1 MGKQKGLIL
10 LNGNTV
16 SRELL
21 SRQISQADL
30 VISADGAAKVFME
43 YHYFPDVILGDL
55 DSIGK
60 PELDFFSERSTI
72 VKIEDQNSTDGE
84 KAIQYCHN
92 QGISDIAIMG
102 ALGKRLDHELY
113 NIGLLRYKPSL
124 NIILI
129 YEFGRVMLLRD
140 RLILREQLNTTI
152 SLIPVFGPV
161 EGVRS
166 TGLAYPLDSVDMEL
180 GVFGSISNETVENQ
194 VEITIE
200 SGLLL
205 VCINDKHTN

>member
-10 LNGNTV
+10 LKGNTV
-16 SRELL
+16 SKDLL
-21 SRQISQADL
+21 FKQISQVDL
-30 VISADGAAKVFME
+30 VICADGAAKVFME
-43 YHYFPDVILGDL
+43 FGYFPDVILGDL

-60 PELDFFSERSTI
+60 RELDFFSERSTI

-84 KAIQYCHN
+84 KAIQYCHD
-92 QGISDIAIMG
+92 QGISDIVIMG

-113 NIGLLRYKPSL
+113 NIGLLRYNPSL

-129 YEFGRVMLLRD
+129 YDFGRVMLLRD
-140 RLILREQLNTTI
+140 RLILREKLNTTI
-152 SLIPVFGPV
+152 SLMPVFGPV
-161 EGVRS
+161 KGVRS
-166 TGLAYPLDSVDMEL
+166 TGLAYPLTSVDMEL
-180 GVFGSISNETVENQ
+180 GVLASISNETVENQ

-205 VCINDKHTN
+205 VCIKDKHPN